1 MEPTN
6 TLLKKRGVGRS
17 APLNMPGLSGKL
29 PPQALEVEQAV
40 LGALM
45 LEKEALSQ
53 VIDLL
58 HPDVFYVEKNRWV
71 FEAVRLL
78 FEKSEPVDLLTVTQE
93 LKSMGR
99 LDEVGGAFYIAD
111 LTNRVSSSANIDYHA
126 RILLEKYILRELIHL
141 SGDMSTEAF
150 DDTTDVFE
158 LLDRCET
165 KLFGIADRNIRRNGD
180 GIHDLVQ
187 KAFKQIQAVS
197 QQADGLSGIPSGFTE
212 LDRLTSGWQRGSLNI
227 IAARPGMGKTAFVLS
242 LARNASVDF
251 QKGVAF
257 FSLEMSGIELINRL
271 LSSETEI
278 EGEKLKKGKLA
289 QHEWIQLTSRTD
301 SLTRAPL
308 YIDDTPQLTL
318 FELRAKCRRLKSK
331 HDIQLIVI
339 DYLQLMGGGSNDASG
354 MNREQVIASIS
365 RGLKA
370 LAKELEVPVI
380 ALSQLSRQVEVRGGN
395 KKPMLSDLRESGAIE
410 QDADMVMFIYRPDYY
425 NMEGEG
431 SPDQA
436 QIIVAKHRNGQ
447 TGEINLRFQAKYA
460 RFVNPG
466 GSGGPADFAGDR
478 RDPNEPNNP
487 FRGLDRTF
495 PSRLNEMDEGPAP
508 Y

>member
-1 MEPTN
+1 
-6 TLLKKRGVGRS
+6 
-17 APLNMPGLSGKL
+17 
-29 PPQALEVEQAV
+29 
-40 LGALM
+40 
-45 LEKEALSQ
+45 
-53 VIDLL
+53 
-58 HPDVFYVEKNRWV
+58 
-71 FEAVRLL
+71 
-78 FEKSEPVDLLTVTQE
+78 
-93 LKSMGR
+93 
-99 LDEVGGAFYIAD
+99 
-111 LTNRVSSSANIDYHA
+111 
-126 RILLEKYILRELIHL
+126 
-141 SGDMSTEAF
+141 
-150 DDTTDVFE
+150 
-158 LLDRCET
+158 
-165 KLFGIADRNIRRNGD
+165 
-180 GIHDLVQ
+180 
-187 KAFKQIQAVS
+187 
-197 QQADGLSGIPSGFTE
+197 
-212 LDRLTSGWQRGSLNI
+212 
-227 IAARPGMGKTAFVLS
+227 MGKTAFVLS

-410 QDADMVMFIYRPDYY
+410 QDADMVMFIYRPEYY

-431 SPDQA
+431 YPDQA

-466 GSGGPADFAGDR
+466 GPGGAADFAGDR
-478 RDPNEPNNP
+478 RDPNEPNSP
-487 FRGLDRTF
+487 FKGLDRTF

>member
-17 APLNMPGLSGKL
+17 APLNMAGLAGKL

-58 HPDVFYVEKNRWV
+58 HSDVFYLEKNRWV

-99 LDEVGGAFYIAD
+99 LEEVGGAFYIAD
-111 LTNRVSSSANIDYHA
+111 LTNRVSSSANIDFHA

-141 SGDMSTEAF
+141 SGEMSTEAF

-180 GIHDLVQ
+180 GINDLVQ

-466 GSGGPADFAGDR
+466 GPGSAADFAGDR

>member
-6 TLLKKRGVGRS
+6 ALIKKRGVNRNTS
-17 APLNMPGLSGKL
+17 LNPALLTGKI

-58 HPDVFYVEKNRWV
+58 HPDVFYLEKNRWI
-71 FEAVRLL
+71 FEAIRLL

-93 LKSMGR
+93 LKSLGR
-99 LDEVGGAFYIAD
+99 LDEVGGPYYIAE
-111 LTNRVSSSANIDYHA
+111 LTNRVSSSANIDFHA

-180 GIHDLVQ
+180 GINDLVQ

-212 LDRLTSGWQRGSLNI
+212 LDRLTSGWQKGSLNI

-301 SLTRAPL
+301 NLTRAPL

-425 NMEGEG
+425 NMEGD
-431 SPDQA
+431 SFPDQA

-460 RFVNPG
+460 RFVNPSGPG
-466 GSGGPADFAGDR
+466 GASDFAGDR
-478 RDPNEPNNP
+478 RDPYEPNTP
-487 FRGLDRTF
+487 YGGSDRTF
-495 PSRLNEMDEGPAP
+495 PSRLNNMDEGPAP

>member
-1 MEPTN
+1 
-6 TLLKKRGVGRS
+6 L
-17 APLNMPGLSGKL
+17 AGKL
-29 PPQALEVEQAV
+29 PPQAIEVEQAV

-99 LDEVGGAFYIAD
+99 LEEVGGAFYIAD

-165 KLFGIADRNIRRNGD
+165 RLFGIADRNIRRNGD
-180 GIHDLVQ
+180 GINDLVQ

-431 SPDQA
+431 YPDQA

-466 GSGGPADFAGDR
+466 GPGGPADFAGDR

>member
-1 MEPTN
+1 
-6 TLLKKRGVGRS
+6 
-17 APLNMPGLSGKL
+17 GKL
-29 PPQALEVEQAV
+29 PPQAIEVEQAV

-99 LDEVGGAFYIAD
+99 LEEVGGAFYIAD

-165 KLFGIADRNIRRNGD
+165 RLFGIADRNIRRNGD
-180 GIHDLVQ
+180 GINDLVQ

-431 SPDQA
+431 YPDQA

-466 GSGGPADFAGDR
+466 GPGGPADFAGDR